1 MKPKIWR
8 RDWSRRA
15 VSLLLA
21 LALLASLLPGTVTAA
36 SGEDITAAK
45 EANLAYYERKSEY
58 SPLTALAVYALT
70 RDSGQ
75 TAGILLQADF
85 VGDGTAY
92 SSGSSVKLGSGEAM
106 AAIDVMARGEDPR
119 QYHKRD
125 YGFPAE
131 TASDLIEEIL
141 SNLGEDGNFTPTTAS
156 KPIPVGASITNT
168 YSLLALEMY
177 YAGGNWQLAGGNERQ
192 TRTGAIETYLE
203 SFGDAKYENAKGVV
217 WEIPNG
223 RMIGQTGLDMLMASV
238 FYTQT
243 DAALLLAR
251 WLEDETPV
259 TVGGTSYQLKDIA
272 RKELTGLLYTFEVL
286 YREKEG
292 SYQGSIPQMTA
303 AIKGDK
309 ILPQYISCPLY
320 TSPSPRDRTR
330 SRMPSSA

>member
-106 AAIDVMARGEDPR
+106 AAIDVMARGRTPGSTISGTTGSLQR
-119 QYHKRD
+119 
-125 YGFPAE
+125 PL
-131 TASDLIEEIL
+131 LI
-141 SNLGEDGNFTPTTAS
+141 
-156 KPIPVGASITNT
+156 
-168 YSLLALEMY
+168 
-177 YAGGNWQLAGGNERQ
+177 
-192 TRTGAIETYLE
+192 
-203 SFGDAKYENAKGVV
+203 
-217 WEIPNG
+217 
-223 RMIGQTGLDMLMASV
+223 
-238 FYTQT
+238 
-243 DAALLLAR
+243 
-251 WLEDETPV
+251 
-259 TVGGTSYQLKDIA
+259 
-272 RKELTGLLYTFEVL
+272 
-286 YREKEG
+286 
-292 SYQGSIPQMTA
+292 
-303 AIKGDK
+303 
-309 ILPQYISCPLY
+309 
-320 TSPSPRDRTR
+320 
-330 SRMPSSA
+330 

>member
-203 SFGDAKYENAKGVV
+203 SFGDAKYENPKGVV

-223 RMIGQTGLDMLMASV
+223 RMIGQT
-238 FYTQT
+238 
-243 DAALLLAR
+243 
-251 WLEDETPV
+251 
-259 TVGGTSYQLKDIA
+259 
-272 RKELTGLLYTFEVL
+272 
-286 YREKEG
+286 
-292 SYQGSIPQMTA
+292 
-303 AIKGDK
+303 
-309 ILPQYISCPLY
+309 
-320 TSPSPRDRTR
+320 
-330 SRMPSSA
+330 